1 MKTEYKH
8 NPPIPYSLHDMVVN
22 KITIDKTSILL
33 EFEHGYQRV
42 DEPYNL
48 VEGNIIINGVDFDF
62 VCVDLQR
69 SNGSYGKY

>member
-22 KITIDKTSILL
+22 KITIDKSSILL
-33 EFEHGYQRV
+33 EFEQGYQRV

-48 VEGNIIINGVDFDF
+48 VEGNIIIHGVDFDF

-69 SNGSYGKY
+69 SNR